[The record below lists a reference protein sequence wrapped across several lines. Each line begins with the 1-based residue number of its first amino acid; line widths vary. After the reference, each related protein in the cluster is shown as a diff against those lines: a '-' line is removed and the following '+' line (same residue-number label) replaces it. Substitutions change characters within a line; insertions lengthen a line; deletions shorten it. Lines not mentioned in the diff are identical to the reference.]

1 MIPPQTLFSRL
12 FCVILS
18 IRRKFL
24 LLPLFVSKKCLDLA
38 LPSFHFSVI
47 QWSFFL
53 RPVFAH
59 ISEQKTESH
68 RLFRCISF
76 LFLFLLCFPHL
87 LPKSSRFFS
96 PSQSARQ
103 PKQPAREKQ
112 PTLKRARFTE
122 SPQLAFPATFPSSHF
137 GGFLAPPLFLRG
149 SRAGKS
155 NLGRQRKQKKEKER
169 VFSPAGV
176 EGERGVCSFQIR
188 QHICQIF

>member
-1 MIPPQTLFSRL
+1 MSRFSSSKFPLFSNSVKL
-12 FCVILS
+12 FPLS
-18 IRRKFL
+18 CFCSHFRAENR
-24 LLPLFVSKKCLDLA
+24 VSSLI
-38 LPSFHFSVI
+38 SVYFFSLSLSSVL
-47 QWSFFL
+47 S
-53 RPVFAH
+53 PY
-59 ISEQKTESH
+59 
-68 RLFRCISF
+68 
-76 LFLFLLCFPHL
+76 L

-155 NLGRQRKQKKEKER
+155 NLGRQRRQKKEKER
-169 VFSPAGV
+169 VFSPVGV